1 MNKLGQYFTK
11 NEYLQNV
18 VYSFIKNKPKLILEP
33 SMGRGDLVKFVQSKI
48 DVEFDCYEIDKT
60 IELLPELKN
69 EKITYCDFLENK
81 NIKKYDTIIGN
92 PPYVKDK
99 KANKYIQ
106 FIDKCVNLL
115 NDNGELIFIVPSDFL
130 KLTSASSVIT
140 NMLDIGT
147 FTDIVFPNDEKLFES
162 ASIDVMIFR
171 YVKDSSLPKTCSV
184 DNCTKFIHMKN
195 GIITFSD
202 NSIDNSHSTFC
213 EYFDI
218 YVGIVSGKDSV
229 FKNDTF
235 GNIDVLNSNQKIEKF
250 IFLNSFP
257 TNNEEL
263 NNYMLSYKDVLLS
276 RKIKK
281 FSESDWFK
289 WGALRNYNTILN
301 NLNKPCLYVHNL
313 SRSNSIC
320 FVGNV
325 QLFSGSLLIM
335 IPKRNS
341 LNLHSICNY
350 INSDSFRK
358 NYTYSNRFKI
368 GHKQLSN
375 ALFNPSNFL

>member
-1 MNKLGQYFTK
+1 MNKFGQYFTK
-11 NEYLQNV
+11 NEYLQNT
-18 VYSFIKNKPKLILEP
+18 VYSFIKNKSETILEP
-33 SMGRGDLVKFVQSKI
+33 SVGRGDLVKFIQSKI
-48 DVEFDCYEIDKT
+48 KIEFDCYEIDKT
-60 IELLPELKN
+60 IEKLPELKN
-69 EKITYCDFLENK
+69 QEIIYCDFLKNE

-106 FIDKCVNLL
+106 FIEKCVNLL

-130 KLTSASSVIT
+130 KLTSASRIINS
-140 NMLDIGT
+140 MLEKGT
-147 FTDIVFPNDEKLFES
+147 FTDIVFPNDERLFEN

-171 YVKDSSLPKTCSV
+171 YEKNKFLPKLCSV
-184 DNCTKFIHMKN
+184 DGCTKFIHIEK
-195 GIITFSD
+195 GIITFSE
-202 NSIDNSHSTFC
+202 NAIDNSYSTFS

-229 FKNDTF
+229 FKHETF
-235 GNIDVLNSNQKIEKF
+235 GNIDVLNSNQKTETF
-250 IFLNSFP
+250 ICLTSFP
-257 TNNEEL
+257 SDNQEL
-263 NNYMLSYKDVLLS
+263 NNYMLSHKDVLLS

-281 FSESDWFK
+281 FSEVDWFK
-289 WGALRNYNTILN
+289 WGALRNYTTILN
-301 NLNKPCLYVHNL
+301 NLNKPCIYVNNL
-313 SRSNSIC
+313 SRSSSIC

-325 QLFSGSLLIM
+325 QVFSGSLLLM
-335 IPKRNS
+335 IPKSNS
-341 LNLHSICNY
+341 LNLHSICKY

-375 ALFNPSNFL
+375 ALFNPSNFM